1 MCGITGILQTNGA
14 PADTDLL
21 ARMMK
26 CMVHRGPD
34 DSGSF
39 HDGNYAVGF
48 QRLAILDLTP
58 TGHQP
63 MHSPDG
69 RYTIA
74 FNGEVFNHVDLREEL
89 ERDHGLKFVTR
100 TDTEVVMHCLA
111 LWGPAALERFNGF
124 FALALWDSQARALL
138 LARDRVGKKPLYLA
152 QVAGAWI
159 FASEIKSLLQHPGLS
174 RRMDAARLPAF
185 LTNRFVPQDETLF
198 EGVTCVL
205 PGHHL
210 TLTADGPGE
219 QRCWWDMKFAV
230 PENPPGEEVLRER
243 LEELLTDA
251 TRLRMVADVPFGAF
265 LSGGIDSSV
274 IVALMAALHPMP
286 VETFSVGFDTGF
298 SEADHARK
306 VAQLFKTKHHELTI
320 GAGDMIRAVPATM
333 FMRETPVSE
342 PSDIPIY
349 LLAQEARRHV
359 TVVLSGEGSDEI
371 LAGYPKYGFEAGIG
385 RWLKLLPPPLLRSAA
400 AALPF
405 KLRRAQLAL
414 EASAERD
421 AAERHAMWFGGFPRR
436 PRRRVLSGGPLAGI
450 DAHAAARAM
459 LAGRTWNSSMEQML
473 YLDMKAWL
481 PANLLL
487 RGDRMTM
494 AHSLELRCPFLDYRL
509 IEFCA
514 REVPA
519 SMKVQQ
525 GKGKWLLRQ
534 LAARHLP
541 ADIINRPKWG
551 FKVPIGE
558 WFRGPLAQL
567 LSAML
572 MSADSAVGQHLNG
585 AEIAR
590 LVKEHH
596 SGRCNHEKQLWILL
610 QLELWHRMFID
621 QTLSPNDSLEDWG
634 LQGSTAQNSR
644 G

>member
-26 CMVHRGPD
+26 CMVHREPD
-34 DSGSF
+34 DTGLF
-39 HDGNYAVGF
+39 HDGNFAVGF
-48 QRLAILDLTP
+48 QRLAILDLTES
-58 TGHQP
+58 GHQP

-74 FNGEVFNHVDLREEL
+74 FNGEVFNHADLRAEL
-89 ERDHGLKFVTR
+89 ERDHNVTFVTR
-100 TDTEVVMHCLA
+100 TDTEVVLHCLM
-111 LWGPAALERFNGF
+111 LWGPNALERFNGF
-124 FALALWDSQARALL
+124 FAMALWDSQARTLL
-138 LARDRVGKKPLYLA
+138 LARDRVGKKPLYLT
-152 QVAGAWI
+152 QVSGAWI

-174 RRMDAARLPAF
+174 RRMDATRLPTF
-185 LTNRFVPQDETLF
+185 LANRFVPQDETLF

-205 PGHHL
+205 PGHYL
-210 TLTADGPGE
+210 TLSADSRADK
-219 QRCWWDMKFAV
+219 QHCWWDLEFITPQNA
-230 PENPPGEEVLRER
+230 PGEEMLRTR

-274 IVALMAALHPMP
+274 IVALMAGLHPMP

-306 VAQLFKTKHHELTI
+306 VAQLFKTNHHELTI
-320 GAGDMIRAVPATM
+320 GAADMIRAVPSTL

-342 PSDIPIY
+342 PSDIPIF

-371 LAGYPKYGFEAGIG
+371 LAGYPKYGFETGIG
-385 RWLKLLPPPLLRSAA
+385 QWLKLLPPGLLRSAGA
-400 AALPF
+400 LLPF

-414 EASAERD
+414 EVSAEHD
-421 AAERHAMWFGGFPRR
+421 AAERHAMWFGGFAREAR
-436 PRRRVLSGGPLAGI
+436 QRLLAGSGEMAKA
-450 DAHAAARAM
+450 DAHSAARAM
-459 LAGRTWNSSMEQML
+459 LAGRTWNSAMEQML
-473 YLDMKAWL
+473 YLDVKAWL

-519 SMKVQQ
+519 SMKVRA

-541 ADIINRPKWG
+541 HDIINRAKWG

-558 WFRGPLAQL
+558 WFRGPLAEL

-572 MSADSAVGQHLNG
+572 LSTDSAVSQHLNS
-585 AEIAR
+585 AEIGR
-590 LVKEHH
+590 LVQEHQ

-621 QTLSPNDSLEDWG
+621 QTLSPESSLEAWG
-634 LQGSTAQNSR
+634 MKG
-644 G
+644 

>member
-14 PADTDLL
+14 PADTELL

-34 DSGSF
+34 DAGTF
-39 HDGNYAVGF
+39 DDGNYAVGF
-48 QRLAILDLTP
+48 QRLAILDLTAG
-58 TGHQP
+58 GHQP

-74 FNGEVFNHVDLREEL
+74 FNGEVFNHADLRAEL
-89 ERDHGLKFVTR
+89 ERDHNVRFVTR
-100 TDTEVVMHCLA
+100 TDTEVVLHCMA
-111 LWGPAALERFNGF
+111 LWGTAALERFNGF
-124 FALALWDSQARALL
+124 FAMALWDSQARTLF

-152 QVAGAWI
+152 QVSGAWI
-159 FASEIKSLLQHPGLS
+159 FASEIKSLLHHPGLS
-174 RRMDAARLPAF
+174 RRMDATRLPAF
-185 LTNRFVPQDETLF
+185 LANRFVPQDETLF
-198 EGVTCVL
+198 AGVTCVL
-205 PGHHL
+205 PGHTV
-210 TLTADGPGE
+210 TLSAESRAAE
-219 QRCWWDMKFAV
+219 QHCWWDLEFAI
-230 PENPPGEEVLRER
+230 PQNAPSEEALRTR
-243 LEELLTDA
+243 LEDLLTDA

-274 IVALMAALHPMP
+274 IVALMAGLHPMP

-306 VAQLFKTKHHELTI
+306 VSQLFKTNHHELTV
-320 GAGDMIRAVPATM
+320 GAADMIRAVPATL

-342 PSDIPIY
+342 PSDIPIF

-371 LAGYPKYGFEAGIG
+371 LAGYPKYGFEMGIG
-385 RWLKLLPPPLLRSAA
+385 QWIKLLPPAVVRSMGALLPA
-400 AALPF
+400 
-405 KLRRAQLAL
+405 KMRRAQLAL

-421 AAERHAMWFGGFPRR
+421 AAERHAMWFGGFARHGR
-436 PRRRVLSGGPLAGI
+436 ARLLAGNGAIAEI
-450 DAHAAARAM
+450 DAHAAAREM
-459 LAGRTWNSSMEQML
+459 LSGRTWNSAMEQML
-473 YLDMKAWL
+473 YLDTKAWL

-519 SMKVQQ
+519 TMKVQG

-541 ADIINRPKWG
+541 DDIINRPKWG

-558 WFRGPLAQL
+558 WFRGPLTEL

-572 MSADSAVGQHLNG
+572 LSADSAVGQHLNQ

-590 LVKEHH
+590 LVREHQ
-596 SGRCNHEKQLWILL
+596 SGRCNHDKQLWILL

-621 QTLSPNDSLEDWG
+621 QTLSSDSSLEAWG
-634 LQGSTAQNSR
+634 VKG
-644 G
+644 